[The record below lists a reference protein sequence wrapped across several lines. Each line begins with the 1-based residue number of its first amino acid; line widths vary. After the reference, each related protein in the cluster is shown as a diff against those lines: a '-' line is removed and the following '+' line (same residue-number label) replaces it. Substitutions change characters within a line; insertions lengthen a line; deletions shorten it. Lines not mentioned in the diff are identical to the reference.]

1 MRPAAF
7 TDNTETGEIDE
18 RRKTPERRRSSRRRI
33 LRAGRTFWP
42 NGDSSECSVYNFSET
57 GAKLVLNGPAPNAF
71 DLAVDGDP
79 QRRSCLVVWRKE
91 KCVGVKF
98 QVPSQLAS
106 SVRNAMRNTS
116 DLKQYIKECQKLA
129 QRADPS
135 DSKILL
141 EMSEAWQ
148 TAIQWL
154 RKKAR

>member
-1 MRPAAF
+1 MESVASA
-7 TDNTETGEIDE
+7 NSTEPEVLDE
-18 RRKTPERRRSSRRRI
+18 RRQAPDRRI
-33 LRAGRTFWP
+33 SPRRKVIRGGRTYWP
-42 NGDSSECSVYNFSET
+42 NGDSAECTVYNYSET
-57 GAKLVLNGPAPNAF
+57 GAKLELIGHAPNAF

-91 KCVGVKF
+91 NCVGVIF
-98 QVPSQLAS
+98 QVPSQLAL
-106 SVRNAMRNTS
+106 SVGNAMRNTS
-116 DLKQYIKECQKLA
+116 DFKQYIKECQNLA